1 MTWNPKDPDSKL
13 DYEINWLEWLTSI
26 NTITGETVI
35 DTIVSSTWVDVN
47 ADLTVESDSFTDST
61 TTVWLTGGIVDSI
74 YEVTNRITTAAGRIQ
89 DQTAKL
95 KCKSL

>member
-13 DYEINWLEWLTSI
+13 DYEINWLDWLTSI

-35 DTIVSSTWVDVN
+35 DTIVSSTWVDVDT
-47 ADLTVESDSFTDST
+47 DLTVESDSFTDST
-61 TTVWLTGGIVDSI
+61 TTVWLTGGVIDKT
-74 YEVTNRITTAAGRIQ
+74 YEVVNRITTAAGRIQ